1 MSSCE
6 RRIAA
11 RADVAQLAAHFM
23 AHIRSPG
30 EQLQVFSFFGA
41 GFFFSVEPVSLLAAA
56 GFSAAGAGFSAA
68 AAAAALLLEPL
79 DDFAFACE
87 TVVGLLALA
96 CLVGVSFGVFSA
108 TAAVPV
114 AGG

>member
-1 MSSCE
+1 
-6 RRIAA
+6 
-11 RADVAQLAAHFM
+11 M
-23 AHIRSPG
+23 AHMRSPG

-41 GFFFSVEPVSLLAAA
+41 GFFFSVEPLDVSVLAAA
-56 GFSAAGAGFSAA
+56 GFSGGGAGFSAA
-68 AAAAALLLEPL
+68 AAAAVLPLE
-79 DDFAFACE
+79 DFGFEWLTA
-87 TVVGLLALA
+87 GLLALA